1 MMDALEAVKAAL
13 QQQNYSQAVRLI
25 KPLIKQYPDEPQVQW
40 YVGNIH
46 EGMGQWQK
54 AEAVY
59 RKLLR
64 HTTNP
69 KIMRQARKGLER
81 LKLAASDRRQVAI
94 AQASAD
100 PSQAGDGFLFIAPI
114 PGDRKKEAAQGFAQ
128 IMGIDAYTAN
138 IQLPSRTWKLY
149 RTGPMAELSV
159 YAKELQQTN
168 IKTFALSLKQLK
180 KIQVFQ
186 VNYIQTLT
194 PTVRVVCQNSDGQL
208 GEMTFQWSEALQSV
222 SGLLPIFEE
231 VVDLGPYNKL
241 KRKEKT
247 QDYAQVHDLH
257 LPERHCILRFCDR
270 LYNFKEGISV
280 DVLAHPELPQVYA
293 TTRLKWNA
301 LTQKIDHHS
310 KPTKTWL
317 DFTAFGTSALD
328 YLDLADGFSSHINV
342 FRKEDSKWDHAFHL
356 FSIAS
361 LYQATENNQYQAT
374 GI

>member
-1 MMDALEAVKAAL
+1 MDALEPVKAAL
-13 QQQNYSQAVRLI
+13 QQRNYSQAVKLI

-46 EGMGQWQK
+46 EAMGQWKK
-54 AEAVY
+54 AETVY

-64 HTTNP
+64 QTTHP
-69 KIMRQARKGLER
+69 KLVRQARKGLER

-114 PGDRKKEAAQGFAQ
+114 PGAQKKEAAQGFAQ

-159 YAKELQQTN
+159 YAKELQETN

-186 VNYIQTLT
+186 VNSIQTLT
-194 PTVRVVCQNSDGQL
+194 PAVRVVCQNSEGQL
-208 GEMTFQWSEALQSV
+208 GEMTFQWSEAIQSIA
-222 SGLLPIFEE
+222 GLLPIFEE

-257 LPERHCILRFCDR
+257 LPERHCVLRFCDR
-270 LYNFKEGISV
+270 LYNFNEGISV
-280 DVLAHPELPQVYA
+280 GALDHPELPQVYA

-301 LTQKIDHHS
+301 LTKLLDSYSQ
-310 KPTKTWL
+310 PTASWL
-317 DFTAFGTSALD
+317 DFTTFGSSALD
-328 YLDLADGFSSHINV
+328 YLDLTDGFTSHINL
-342 FRKEDSKWDHAFHL
+342 FRKEDSKWDRAFQL

-361 LYQATENNQYQAT
+361 LYQATENNQYQTT
-374 GI
+374 GIS